1 MKAEVSVK
9 FDDMDFEVLSSES
22 ELASINGGGVGKV
35 LKEVLDFVGIEVDG
49 NCSCNNCNCTVNN

>member
-9 FDDMDFEVLSSES
+9 FDGMDLEILSSEK

-49 NCSCNNCNCTVNN
+49 NCSCNNCNCTNNK

>member
-9 FDDMDFEVLSSES
+9 FDGMDLEILSSEK

-35 LKEVLDFVGIEVDG
+35 LKEVLESV
-49 NCSCNNCNCTVNN
+49 